1 MRRSCNGSKPE
12 RIDSR
17 QTSRLLTQPVPGFS
31 EPARQYGQKL
41 PLRLVVRTDHSGAI
55 LIDMLKLV
63 PNLKDA
69 PGEKCFCRVV
79 NEVSTHCNDS
89 CRRRAGACAG
99 CPQTGH
105 AFGIDN
111 GRHFRSFRRI
121 ISSRILRLRRQLVRK
136 CQASV
141 LSCGDIPRRASNEF
155 AQDVAADGERA
166 EGLVF
171 VDVRLVGKV
180 LSNTFS

>member
-1 MRRSCNGSKPE
+1 MCGAHAMAVSQGAIDNRQASRFRHATGAWLLWSQRRPIMGK
-12 RIDSR
+12 
-17 QTSRLLTQPVPGFS
+17 
-31 EPARQYGQKL
+31 KL

-55 LIDMLKLV
+55 LIDVLKLV

-121 ISSRILRLRRQLVRK
+121 ISSQDTPDCADSSSVNAKLR
-136 CQASV
+136 V
-141 LSCGDIPRRASNEF
+141 LSCGDNIPRRGV
-155 AQDVAADGERA
+155 QRIRTGCRC
-166 EGLVF
+166 
-171 VDVRLVGKV
+171 
-180 LSNTFS
+180 